1 MTFEDARHK
10 LLAFVRDRIYN
21 GELTERGFARLIG
34 ISQPHAHNVL
44 KGARNISPDIFDST
58 LRYLHL
64 SILDLATVDQ
74 IEANLQKRKA
84 GPVNS
89 VGFLDGQIG
98 SGMPWPEGVNWQ
110 KSFPLP
116 FPAATVPPD
125 LVMVQLAADPPMY
138 LTLAHSDIALLDTSE
153 RQRSIISPEGLYA
166 INRGGE
172 AVLRY
177 VRPGAR
183 RYYLITDT
191 AMDRPALWERISVSA
206 ARWSDFVKARV
217 RWLGR
222 EQDRDRPAAQ
232 RGRFLY
238 DAISS

>member
-1 MTFEDARHK
+1 MTFQEAQHK

-58 LRYLHL
+58 LRCFHL
-64 SILDLATVDQ
+64 SILDLAPDEQ
-74 IEANLQKRKA
+74 IADNLKKRKA
-84 GPVNS
+84 EPITT
-89 VGFLDGQIG
+89 VGFLDGRIG
-98 SGMPWPEGVNWQ
+98 PGLPWPERVDWQ
-110 KSFPLP
+110 KRFPLP
-116 FPAATVPPD
+116 FPAITAPD

-153 RQRSIISPEGLYA
+153 RQRAIISPEGLYA
-166 INRGGE
+166 VNRGGE

-183 RYYLITDT
+183 RYYLVTDT
-191 AMDRPALWERISVSA
+191 AMDDPALWERISVSA
-206 ARWSDFVKARV
+206 ARLSDFIKARV

-222 EQDRDRPAAQ
+222 EQDRNLPAAQ